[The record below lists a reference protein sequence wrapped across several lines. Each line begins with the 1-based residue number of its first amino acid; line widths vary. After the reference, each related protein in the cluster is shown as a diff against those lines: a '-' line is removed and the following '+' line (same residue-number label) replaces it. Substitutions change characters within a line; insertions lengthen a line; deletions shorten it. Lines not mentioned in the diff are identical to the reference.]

1 MKTRLSALM
10 DGELDQ
16 HEMLETLRDLH
27 AAAPLHAEVAA
38 YQLIGDALRG
48 ETRLELELSARVM
61 AAIEQEPTVVR
72 LVPRQLNH
80 WQRPALALAAS
91 AAGVTLVAWL
101 ALAPTADRQVPALA
115 ASPASSA
122 QLRPREVALAS
133 DPASRQRMQEYLVAH
148 QVYAPVG
155 AMNGGAS
162 HVRTVAMTAGGR

>member
-16 HEMLETLRDLH
+16 HEMQETLRTLH
-27 AAAPLHAEVAA
+27 AAAPLHAEIAA

-48 ETRLELELSARVM
+48 ETQLELELSARVM
-61 AAIEQEPTVVR
+61 AAIEQEPVVVR
-72 LVPRQLNH
+72 LAPRRESR

-91 AAGVTLVAWL
+91 VAGVTLVAWL

-115 ASPASSA
+115 AGLASSD
-122 QLRPREVALAS
+122 QLRPREVTLAS
-133 DPASRQRMQEYLVAH
+133 DPASRLRMQEYLVAH
-148 QVYAPVG
+148 QVYAPGG

-162 HVRTVAMTAGGR
+162 HVRTVAMAREGR